1 MWAINDVQAGV
12 ISNAPT
18 ISSILDKVLLFVI
31 SIVGALAMIGVIVSG
46 IMYMTSGG
54 ESKRV
59 SQAKKALTASIIGLV
74 VAILSLIIVTTVIG
88 FFK

>member
-18 ISSILDKVLLFVI
+18 IGSILDKVLLFVI

-59 SQAKKALTASIIGLV
+59 SQAKKALTASVIGLV
-74 VAILSLIIVTTVIG
+74 VAILSLIIVKTVIG
-88 FFK
+88 FF